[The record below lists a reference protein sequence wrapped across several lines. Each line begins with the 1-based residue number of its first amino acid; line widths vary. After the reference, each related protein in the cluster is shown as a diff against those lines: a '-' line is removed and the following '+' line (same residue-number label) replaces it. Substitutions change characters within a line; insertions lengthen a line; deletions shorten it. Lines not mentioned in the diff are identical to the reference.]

1 MAEQPDIYAP
11 NTLPFFS
18 HNPSHNVKVL
28 EELSTPGL
36 KKEESIVSAKLQRE
50 QSSTL
55 KL

>member
-18 HNPSHNVKVL
+18 QNPSHNAQVL
-28 EELSTPGL
+28 EELATPGL
-36 KKEESIVSAKLQRE
+36 KKDESVVSAKLQRE